1 MHNTHI
7 FVPLCL
13 DEVQLSIVPEGS
25 PLCVNHHVLLLREVP
40 LVQRLNVLH
49 VLQVACVR
57 PCPQDESDA
66 APVIL
71 PCAAH
76 QASSGVIEDGTDIN
90 LDVPPF
96 VEGLV
101 QQGHHILAFDPLAVE
116 SLSPSDQT
124 CLCQALLPG
133 FKVSITKV
141 EMKIDSLAGE
151 GEGEP
156 KGKGFCFELAIF
168 DKLSEAGGNVVKQL
182 VAGPRHDVGRD
193 GEDLAVHHKLLRS
206 LMSNI

>member
-1 MHNTHI
+1 MQNTHI
-7 FVPLCL
+7 FVPLSL

-25 PLCVNHHVLLLREVP
+25 PLRVDHHVLLLGEVP
-40 LVQRLNVLH
+40 LVQRLDVLH
-49 VLQVACVR
+49 VLQVAGVR
-57 PCPQDESDA
+57 PGPQDESDA

-76 QASSGVIEDGTDIN
+76 QASSGVVEDGTDVN

-116 SLSPSDQT
+116 ALSPPDQAG
-124 CLCQALLPG
+124 LRQALLSG
-133 FKVSITKV
+133 FKVFIEKV
-141 EMKIDSLAGE
+141 ERNISSLARE
-151 GEGEP
+151 GEGES
-156 KGKGFCFELAIF
+156 KGKGFRFQLSIF
-168 DKLSEAGGNVVKQL
+168 DKLGEAGGDVVKQL
-182 VAGPRHDVGRD
+182 GAQPRHDVGRD
-193 GEDLAVHHKLLRS
+193 GKDLAVHHELLRS